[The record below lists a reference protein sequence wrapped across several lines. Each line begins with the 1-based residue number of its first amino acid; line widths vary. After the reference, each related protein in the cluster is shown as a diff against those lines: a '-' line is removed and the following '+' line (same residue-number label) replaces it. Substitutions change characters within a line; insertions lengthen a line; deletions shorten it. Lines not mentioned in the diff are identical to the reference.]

1 MGTKKNIEEYFLELR
16 KSWADEKITTVRSS
30 RIEMKVL
37 DVMGIVDIENIKL
50 NGKVGNIVVAEENI
64 PILGTVENI

>member
-1 MGTKKNIEEYFLELR
+1 MRAYIEERAVIVAKYILE
-16 KSWADEKITTVRSS
+16 KNTTVRSS

-50 NGKVGNIVVAEENI
+50 NGKVGNIVVAEGNI

>member
-1 MGTKKNIEEYFLELR
+1 
-16 KSWADEKITTVRSS
+16 
-30 RIEMKVL
+30 MKVI